1 MLMSC
6 CKLLI
11 MFHYTQLQDQSWPM
25 QQSFSPE
32 KENGLSGVRAAK
44 DHVAIPNDGTDVWEI
59 NLKHLKFGHKIASGS
74 YGDL

>member
-1 MLMSC
+1 MQS
-6 CKLLI
+6 
-11 MFHYTQLQDQSWPM
+11 QSWPM

-32 KENGLSGVRAAK
+32 KENGQTGART
-44 DHVAIPNDGTDVWEI
+44 HVPIPNDGTDVWEI